1 MKERFLLVRPYY
13 GVNIHTDAQGEFG
26 TVLHSRDVFP
36 DLPLIN
42 SATILNGSADHSA
55 VLLDAYVEGKI
66 LPDDLLTKITSSKFD
81 KLIIKTAAATIKS
94 DLELARMIKDSVP
107 GSYIMLAGQAVK
119 TLKSWICDN
128 TQVDEVIDEPLDKY
142 IYRYVNGREGTIN
155 DMPVPD
161 YSLVDYKSYRDDN
174 DKIRLTVLASRSCPL
189 NCAYCPYI
197 QYYNAYE
204 SRDVDKV
211 MEDIRSLVALGVDI
225 IQFRDQF
232 FTCDKER
239 IMDLCRRII
248 SEGIKISW
256 ICETELSSLDEELI
270 DLMKEAGL
278 FLVCFDIKSGNKE
291 ILGKYKSK
299 NADKAGQKKTVDM
312 IRSKGVKTM
321 AFYTIGFPEDTWITL
336 YETFKLAEYM
346 DSDIVAFNEFTDFHL
361 DGMEDM
367 TPDVFC
373 SFQNAGNSC
382 MKMNLTH
389 DEIRYAIELFS
400 MKYTESHDSVE
411 KAFSYNYTITMD
423 NKNIISKI
431 AECES
436 DLMELSNRVRRI
448 RGLE

>member
-1 MKERFLLVRPYY
+1 
-13 GVNIHTDAQGEFG
+13 
-26 TVLHSRDVFP
+26 
-36 DLPLIN
+36 
-42 SATILNGSADHSA
+42 
-55 VLLDAYVEGKI
+55 
-66 LPDDLLTKITSSKFD
+66 
-81 KLIIKTAAATIKS
+81 
-94 DLELARMIKDSVP
+94 
-107 GSYIMLAGQAVK
+107 
-119 TLKSWICDN
+119 
-128 TQVDEVIDEPLDKY
+128 
-142 IYRYVNGREGTIN
+142 
-155 DMPVPD
+155 MPVPD

-211 MEDIRSLVALGVDI
+211 MEDIRALVALGVDI

-270 DLMKEAGL
+270 DIMKEAGL

-291 ILGKYKSK
+291 ILGKYKSNK
-299 NADKAGQKKTVDM
+299 VDKDKQKDTVDM

-361 DGMEDM
+361 DGMEDL
-367 TPDVFC
+367 TPDVFF

-411 KAFSYNYTITMD
+411 KAFAYNYTITMD
-423 NKNIISKI
+423 NKNVISKI
-431 AECES
+431 AECEC